1 MSLGVRVNPNA
12 TTHRAERALDRA
24 LSLRTAPR
32 PDDFEHPGFERL
44 EALVDGRLD
53 DADREIV
60 ATHVEFC
67 ANCTQDLADLAAMR
81 IELAGPQSS
90 VAKTS
95 TAGEVDANRWRLL
108 QIAAAVIAI
117 VGIGYFAL
125 SRVQNSA
132 TPAAPAATQAQTPSP
147 VDTTAQASSNV
158 LTADEQ
164 ALINR
169 VLTSG
174 QLEMPAAVRG
184 LSGPVGTLLG
194 GGAASSS
201 LVPLSPIGTAVLS
214 TAPEFT
220 WQPMRGA
227 TSYSIAVFDQ
237 QFAQVASADHVT
249 GTTWTPTRALPRG
262 ATLAWQITAHFPTG
276 DVLAPAPPQPEARF
290 VVVDDA
296 AATAIAS
303 QQQRLVNQ
311 PLALGVLL
319 AKAGLFV
326 DAQQAFER
334 AATQPENTERAKQ
347 LLAGLKR

>member
-12 TTHRAERALDRA
+12 ATRRAESALDRA
-24 LSLRTAPR
+24 LSLKTGAR

-53 DADREIV
+53 DADQEIV

-67 ANCTQDLADLAAMR
+67 ATCAQDLADLTAMR
-81 IELAGPQSS
+81 NELAGHTTVVAASS
-90 VAKTS
+90 GQ
-95 TAGEVDANRWRLL
+95 AGAGRWRLM
-108 QIAAAVIAI
+108 QVAAAVIAV
-117 VGIGYFAL
+117 VGIGYFVV
-125 SRVQNSA
+125 SRLQNSTSPA
-132 TPAAPAATQAQTPSP
+132 TPASTQAQANAP
-147 VDTTAQASSNV
+147 VAPAPAPANP

-164 ALINR
+164 SLVDR
-169 VLTSG
+169 VLASG
-174 QLEMPAAVRG
+174 RLEMPAAVRG

-194 GGAASSS
+194 GGATASS

-249 GTTWTPTRALPRG
+249 GTSWTPPAALPRG

-296 AATAIAS
+296 TAAVVTS
-303 QQQRLVNQ
+303 QRARLADQ

-319 AKAGLFV
+319 AKAGLFL
-326 DAQQAFER
+326 DAQHAFER
-334 AATQPENTERAKQ
+334 AATQPVHAEHARQ